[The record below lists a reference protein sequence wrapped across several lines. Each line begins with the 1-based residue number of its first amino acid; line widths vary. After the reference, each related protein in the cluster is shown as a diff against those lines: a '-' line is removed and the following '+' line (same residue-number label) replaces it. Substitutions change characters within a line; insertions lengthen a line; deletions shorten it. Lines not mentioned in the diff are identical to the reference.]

1 MTYRNTGWK
10 AQLYGDLRVPPGGL
24 IPDEAIPSR
33 AIDHLVRMGM
43 IELVHEA
50 PAPSEPP
57 AAPEPPASSP
67 EPEPEPE
74 PDVSVEG
81 VSAVDEPPAEPE
93 PAPKRRAPRKPRT
106 T

>member
-24 IPDEAIPSR
+24 IPDEAIPPR

-50 PAPSEPP
+50 PVPAEPP
-57 AAPEPPASSP
+57 ALEPLAGSS
-67 EPEPEPE
+67 EPEPE
-74 PDVSVEG
+74 PDASDEG